1 MSLQGLEWSCELAC
15 PRIASDSLLPP
26 GFKQV
31 LVWGNRV
38 FTGRGKNMSA
48 HYGGKGPLIDLLPG
62 WPESQDVAMRCSD
75 QEI

>member
-1 MSLQGLEWSCELAC
+1 MSLQGLEWSCELAR
-15 PRIASDSLLPP
+15 PRIASNSLLPP

-38 FTGRGKNMSA
+38 FTGRGKHMFA
-48 HYGGKGPLIDLLPG
+48 HYGGKGPLVGLLPG
-62 WPESQDVAMRCSD
+62 RPESQDAATWCRD